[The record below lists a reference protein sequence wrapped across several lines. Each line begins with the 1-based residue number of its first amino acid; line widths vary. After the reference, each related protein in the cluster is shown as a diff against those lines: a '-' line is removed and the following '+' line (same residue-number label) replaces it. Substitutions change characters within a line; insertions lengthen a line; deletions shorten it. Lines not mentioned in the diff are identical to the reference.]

1 MMTGRLYGALGMAG
15 VGASLLALIAL
26 HVLDPDRSV
35 VDETISEYALGDY
48 GWLVSVNDIVLGVGI
63 TAIALGLRQTLAPGK
78 RVTAAWVFLLIVGL
92 GFLIAAVF
100 ETDPRGAAESTTSGA
115 IHGTAALVSVLGL
128 AIAAWLLRGVFTR
141 DASYL
146 HLARTQLWFAV
157 LITLGVVVLVVL
169 FEAGPAGLIQRLLVV
184 VMASWLFVLAANL
197 RHVETTRYATG
208 RNAA

>member
-35 VDETISEYALGDY
+35 VESTISEYALGDY

-63 TAIALGLRQTLAPGK
+63 IAIALGLRQTLAPGK

-92 GFLIAAVF
+92 GFLVAAVF

-115 IHGTAALVSVLGL
+115 IHGTAALVSALGV

-157 LITLGVVVLVVL
+157 LITLGVVVLLVL
-169 FEAGPAGLIQRLLVV
+169 FEVGPAGLIQRLLVA

-197 RHVETTRYATG
+197 RQVETTRYASR

>member
-1 MMTGRLYGALGMAG
+1 MMSGRLYGALGMAG

-35 VDETISEYALGDY
+35 VDGTISEYALGDY
-48 GWLVSVNDIVLGVGI
+48 GWLQSVNDVVLGVGI
-63 TAIALGLRQTLAPGK
+63 IAIAIGLRQTLAPGK
-78 RVTAAWVFLLIVGL
+78 RVTAAWVLLLIVGL
-92 GFLIAAVF
+92 GFLTAAVF

-128 AIAAWLLRGVFTR
+128 VIAAWLLRGVFTR

-157 LITLGVVVLVVL
+157 LITVGVVVLVVL
-169 FEAGPAGLIQRLLVV
+169 FEVGPAGLLQRLLVV
-184 VMASWLFVLAANL
+184 VIASWLFVVAANL
-197 RHVETTRYATG
+197 RQVETTRYA
-208 RNAA
+208 A

>member
-1 MMTGRLYGALGMAG
+1 MAG

-35 VDETISEYALGDY
+35 VESTISEYALGDY

-63 TAIALGLRQTLAPGK
+63 IAIALGLRQTLAPGK

-92 GFLIAAVF
+92 GFLVAAVF

-115 IHGTAALVSVLGL
+115 IHGTAALVSVLGV

-141 DASYL
+141 DSSYL

-157 LITLGVVVLVVL
+157 LITVGVVVLLVL
-169 FEAGPAGLIQRLLVV
+169 FEVGPAGLIQRLLVA

-197 RHVETTRYATG
+197 RHVETTRYATR